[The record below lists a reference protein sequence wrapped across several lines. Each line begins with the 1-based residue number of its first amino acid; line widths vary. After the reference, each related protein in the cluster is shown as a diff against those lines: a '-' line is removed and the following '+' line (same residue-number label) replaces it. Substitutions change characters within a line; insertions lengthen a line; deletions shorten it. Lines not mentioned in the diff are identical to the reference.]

1 MYQQLLDPSDD
12 YDQGGI
18 VLPIPSSLDVG
29 AADYQL
35 ILVLAHL
42 HLRTRI
48 IMAVFAW
55 LCRIV

>member
-1 MYQQLLDPSDD
+1 MYQQLLNPSDD
-12 YDQGGI
+12 YDHGGV
-18 VLPIPSSLDVG
+18 VLSVPFSLDVG

-35 ILVLAHL
+35 ILVLAHR

-55 LCRIV
+55 LCPIV